1 MYRAKDKLSRPSS
14 QHLTFVLIVSM
25 FRFGSGLFG
34 AGYLSVLGTV
44 TVFFLGAGVLG
55 QGWMDGW
62 RFMIAFGWEA
72 L

>member
-1 MYRAKDKLSRPSS
+1 
-14 QHLTFVLIVSM
+14 M

-72 L
+72 F